1 MSADPA
7 LSDAEVT
14 AARKRYQALRTH
26 LKSQFPGLN
35 EEGFKRVIAE
45 LEEAGLRETTRRLK
59 AEPAKY
65 GFSRGLTPAAA
76 SSLEAALKVFVESR
90 DSLDVT
96 IGKTPSAT
104 LHGKLMAFD
113 GELGRVQPDGSVVM
127 LNERSR
133 TQDRSL
139 EDDEHDR
146 EPEQDGS

>member
-14 AARKRYQALRTH
+14 AARKRYQVLRTH
-26 LKSQFPGLN
+26 LRNQFPGLH
-35 EEGFKRVIAE
+35 EDGFNRVIAE
-45 LEEAGLRETTRRLK
+45 LEDAGLQETARRIK
-59 AEPAKY
+59 AEPARY
-65 GFSRGLTPAAA
+65 GFSRPLPPAATGP
-76 SSLEAALKVFVESR
+76 LETALKAFVESR

-96 IGKTPSAT
+96 ISKTPSAN

-113 GELGRVQPDGSVVM
+113 GEFGRVQPDGSVVM

-133 TQDRSL
+133 TQERSL
-139 EDDEHDR
+139 EDDEYDR